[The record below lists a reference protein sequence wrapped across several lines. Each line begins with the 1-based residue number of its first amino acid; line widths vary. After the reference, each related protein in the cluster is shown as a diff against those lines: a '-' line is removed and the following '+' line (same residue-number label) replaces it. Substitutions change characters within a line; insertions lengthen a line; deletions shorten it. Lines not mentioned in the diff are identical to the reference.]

1 MKTLKKLKNKPKQT
15 KNKKLTQGWWISV
28 RVSPLASTFFS
39 EQNPGTRP
47 LPMDSM
53 VLVAPPIPALTLLTS
68 QEKGIL
74 VTSEASTHPQEKDS
88 KSGWLIRHGGPPCG
102 HCSLPTGMT
111 TGLRLLH
118 LSAMVP
124 KLHQCPHYHR
134 HITEAAC
141 LTGKR
146 TWDLELVS

>member
-1 MKTLKKLKNKPKQT
+1 
-15 KNKKLTQGWWISV
+15 
-28 RVSPLASTFFS
+28 
-39 EQNPGTRP
+39 
-47 LPMDSM
+47 MDSM

-124 KLHQCPHYHR
+124 KLHQWPHYHR